1 MKKIFILYIIHLGFA
16 LQPIQIQACC
26 LDNEA
31 VLANGT
37 AIILQ
42 SPKVDNTKN
51 HSVHQRFLRKLRFW
65 SKELCSGSKKHCTAK
80 LQKQL
85 KDNYEYD
92 GEGYAIWNFRTGMQD
107 GPSDISKVTSVTALG
122 NGLYKVNFIDMGIKG
137 NRTLKI
143 IDVNGTLKFDAI
155 K

>member
-1 MKKIFILYIIHLGFA
+1 MRLFS
-16 LQPIQIQACC
+16 
-26 LDNEA
+26 
-31 VLANGT
+31 ANGT

-42 SPKVDNTKN
+42 SPKVDNTKTIQFIKDFYASYVFGTKN
-51 HSVHQRFLRKLRFW
+51 YVPAV
-65 SKELCSGSKKHCTAK
+65 KKHCTAK

-107 GPSDISKVTSVTALG
+107 GPSDISKVTSVTALEMV
-122 NGLYKVNFIDMGIKG
+122 YTMVNFIDMGIKG

-143 IDVNGTLKFDAI
+143 IDVKRDTEVRCY
-155 K
+155 

>member
-1 MKKIFILYIIHLGFA
+1 MKKILFLYIIHLGFA

-31 VLANGT
+31 GLDIGT
-37 AIILQ
+37 VFFLHL
-42 SPKVDNTKN
+42 PKLDNTIRIVLFNFFFASYVFGTKN
-51 HSVHQRFLRKLRFW
+51 YVPAV
-65 SKELCSGSKKHCTAK
+65 KKHCTAK

>member
-1 MKKIFILYIIHLGFA
+1 MGLPLFYNHLKWTIPKPFSSSKIST
-16 LQPIQIQACC
+16 Q
-26 LDNEA
+26 
-31 VLANGT
+31 T
-37 AIILQ
+37 
-42 SPKVDNTKN
+42 T
-51 HSVHQRFLRKLRFW
+51 FW

-155 K
+155 R